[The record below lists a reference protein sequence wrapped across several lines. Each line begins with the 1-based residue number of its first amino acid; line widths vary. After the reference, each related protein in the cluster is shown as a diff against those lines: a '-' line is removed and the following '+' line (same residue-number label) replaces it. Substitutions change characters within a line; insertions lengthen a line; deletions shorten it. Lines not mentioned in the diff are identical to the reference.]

1 MSKGCVDENLHRC
14 GSEYAD
20 VLRPEN
26 TVTWNY
32 CPYCGAELDS
42 EFHSADVNIHE
53 EQNDEL

>member
-1 MSKGCVDENLHRC
+1 MSKGGVDENLHRC

-32 CPYCGAELDS
+32 CPYCGADLDS
-42 EFHSADVNIHE
+42 EFNSRDTEIQEGV
-53 EQNDEL
+53 